1 MGRASIPY
9 TARDYDAIRKELVA
23 RIPSLTDQWTDFN
36 PTDPG
41 MVLLELFCGIADML
55 NFYLDAQTA
64 EAFLATA
71 RQRHSVVN
79 LSKLIGYRLDGPLAA
94 TTQLRFTIPIALDS
108 DLIIPIRSICRA
120 RMSDG
125 SVVDFETTAAA
136 TIPAGEVSATAPA
149 AQGKRKSELFTARN
163 VRGQKIR
170 LAGQKIADGS
180 LAVTV
185 GGIVWQQVPDFIES
199 RFDALHFRADAD
211 AQGVTTVTFG
221 DGINGAI
228 PEADAKVVVEY
239 LETLEAAGNLGTNT
253 IREMASSV
261 YLNGVLQHVSVTNP
275 VAATGGAEPE
285 TIEHARAQA
294 PAELASLWKAVTEAD
309 FHALAE
315 GYPGIAKAQVLD
327 TNDCTNIRYYM
338 VNLVVA
344 PNGGGFCSP
353 QLKQD
358 LAAFLENRK
367 VITTEVNLFDP
378 RYREVAI
385 DAEVVTYSTDDP
397 ALVRGRVETALRDF
411 FAFENVGFGHSIYF
425 SDVVALLDGVRGVSH
440 IHLYSPAADIIIKP
454 GEIPTLGPLNLDVKR
469 GGTN

>member
-1 MGRASIPY
+1 MGRASIRY

-23 RIPSLTDQWTDFN
+23 RIPSLTDRWTDFN

-55 NFYLDAQTA
+55 NHYLYAQTA
-64 EAFLATA
+64 EGFLATA
-71 RQRHSVVN
+71 RQRQSIVN
-79 LSKLIGYRLDGPLAA
+79 LCKLIGYRLDGPLAA
-94 TTQLRFTIPIALDS
+94 TTQLRFSIPMALAA
-108 DLIIPIRSICRA
+108 DLVIPVHTLCRA
-120 RMSDG
+120 RLSDG

-136 TIPAGEVSATAPA
+136 TIPASQISATAPA
-149 AQGKRKSELFTARN
+149 AQGRRKREMFTARN

-180 LAVTV
+180 LLVNM
-185 GGIVWQQVPDFIES
+185 GGVPWQEVADFIES
-199 RFDALHFRADAD
+199 RFDATHFRADVD
-211 AQGVTTVTFG
+211 AQGITSITFG
-221 DGINGAI
+221 DGVNGAI
-228 PEADAKVVVEY
+228 PEADAKVIVEY
-239 LETLEAAGNLGTNT
+239 LETLGAAGNLATNT
-253 IREMASSV
+253 IREMASSI
-261 YLNGVLQHVSVTNP
+261 YLDGVLQKVSVANP

-309 FHALAE
+309 FQALAE

-358 LAAFLENRK
+358 LAAFLESRK

-378 RYREVAI
+378 RYRDVAI
-385 DAEVVTYSTDDP
+385 DAEIVTYSTDDP

-411 FAFENVGFGHSIYF
+411 FAFDNVGFGHSIYF

-440 IHLYSPAADIIIKP
+440 VHLYSPAADIIIKP
-454 GEIPTLGPLNLDVKR
+454 GEIPTLGPINLDVKR
-469 GGTN
+469 GGAN